1 MVCII
6 TFNQVGWTWSGYSKV
21 DGFMYNSVEDS
32 KAKKNPILAFE
43 GRWLEYLKMTRD
55 GQTSTLWEASKPID
69 KQDW

>member
-1 MVCII
+1 MICVI

-55 GQTSTLWEASKPID
+55 G
-69 KQDW
+69 